1 MLRVNWGTILSQ
13 RRSICERFNRTTK
26 VAWKALHQRYLPETQ
41 IAIIA
46 RAMSKIQCAIIGAT
60 GYTGGELLR
69 ILNFHPHAEVTQ
81 ITSRSRMGEFAHVP
95 HPNLRN
101 TTNGNLQFIQP
112 GDVQKTNAIF
122 LCLPHG
128 EAATQIDR
136 WAGLADTIIDL
147 SADFRISN
155 TSAYTRWY
163 NGQHPAPQWVE
174 KFVYGLPELTRT
186 QLKSTRYASGVG
198 CNATATN
205 LALLPLVK
213 AGLIDFD
220 NPIIADIK
228 VGSSEA
234 GAEASDASH
243 HPERSGAVRS
253 YAPAGHRHTA
263 EVEQMIEMANGE
275 WRMASLAFGTPHSP
289 FPIHMSVTS
298 IEMVRGVLAT
308 VHAFLNQPMQD
319 KDLWKAFRACY
330 KDEPF
335 VRIVKSQTGIFRYPE
350 PKILA
355 GSNWAD
361 VGFALSEDGTKATLI
376 CAIDNLMKGAAGS
389 AVQCLNVMHGWDER
403 AGLAFPGLHP

>member
-1 MLRVNWGTILSQ
+1 
-13 RRSICERFNRTTK
+13 
-26 VAWKALHQRYLPETQ
+26 
-41 IAIIA
+41 
-46 RAMSKIQCAIIGAT
+46 MSKLHCAIIGAT

-81 ITSRSRMGEFAHVP
+81 ITSRSRMGDYAHVP

-101 TTNGNLQFIQP
+101 TRSGNLQFIRP
-112 GDVQKTNAIF
+112 DDVQKTDVIF

-128 EAATQIDR
+128 EAATQIDK
-136 WAGLADTIIDL
+136 WASLADTLIDL
-147 SADFRISN
+147 SADFRLRD
-155 TSAYTRWY
+155 TSAYARWY
-163 NGQHPAPQWVE
+163 GEPHPAPQWVE
-174 KFVYGLPELTRT
+174 KFVYGLPELRRE
-186 QLKSTRYASGVG
+186 QLRSARYASGVG

-205 LALLPLVK
+205 LALMPLVK

-220 NPIIADIK
+220 KPIIADIK
-228 VGSSEA
+228 AGSSEG
-234 GAEASDASH
+234 GAESSDASH

-263 EVEQMIEMANGE
+263 EVEQML
-275 WRMASLAFGTPHSP
+275 ASLTPHPSP
-289 FPIHMSVTS
+289 CGRGEIHMSVTS

-308 VHAFLNQPMQD
+308 VHVFLNKAAQD
-319 KDLWKAFRACY
+319 KDVWKAYRSCY

-335 VRIVKSQTGIFRYPE
+335 VRIVKSNTGIFRYPE

-361 VGFALSEDGTKATLI
+361 VGFALSDDGRKATLI

-389 AVQCLNVMHGWDER
+389 AVQCLNVMHGWDEQV
-403 AGLAFPGLHP
+403 GLEFLGLHP